1 VTEPTRRT
9 RRTDDNRAHRVD
21 VRRRVVAAVLGVVAI
36 VLVVLALR
44 GPGEPGAGATP
55 PRLATP
61 LWSVRRMPQ
70 AVVGIVGVQR
80 LQAGIDQAVNG
91 VNACFDVEAPSGRVA
106 ASAQDGPLIPAST
119 QKLLTATAA
128 LDVLGAGFHYETKA
142 VAPAAPRNGTV
153 ARLWLIGSGDPGIS
167 TPEGAARLAASPLT
181 KGDQTSSLA
190 ILADEIAAAGVRS
203 IPGGVAGDDSRYDG
217 SRYLSVWP
225 DHYRTDR
232 EIGPLGALTVNDGFT
247 GPDGSG
253 AAAEDPAVNAAEQL
267 TRLLQARGVTVG
279 GAAHDQAPNDTAT
292 IATLRSP
299 ALTDILNGFLA
310 SSDNLTGELLPRELA
325 AHSGKSATT
334 ADGLEVVKA
343 RLHALGLPVDQLTM
357 VDGSGLSRDNRAPC
371 SLLLATLDLAR
382 TPKFASIREGLSVAG
397 ERGTLAT
404 RFRGTPLQGKLV
416 AKTGSLSGVSGLA
429 GYVAVKLPVQFSLL
443 LNGDFGESSGIARRE
458 QVAQVIAAYPD
469 APAADVLVPAPTA
482 PHSP

>member
-1 VTEPTRRT
+1 VTQPTRRAQ
-9 RRTDDNRAHRVD
+9 RTEDARAHRVD
-21 VRRRVVAAVLGVVAI
+21 VRRRVVAGVLGVVAI

-44 GPGEPGAGATP
+44 GPGEPGEGTTS

-70 AVVGIVGVQR
+70 AVVEIVGVQR
-80 LQAGIDQAVNG
+80 LQAGLDQAVNG
-91 VNACFDVEAPSGRVA
+91 VNACFDVEAPAGRVA

-128 LDVLGAGFHYETKA
+128 LDVLGRDFRYETKA

-153 ARLWLIGSGDPGIS
+153 ARMWLVGAGDPGIA

-181 KGDQTSSLA
+181 RGDQTSSLA
-190 ILADEIAAAGVRS
+190 TLADEIVAAGVRS
-203 IPGGVAGDDSRYDG
+203 IPGGIAGDDSRYDG

-253 AAAEDPAVNAAEQL
+253 PAADDPAVNAAAQL
-267 TRLLQARGVTVG
+267 TRLLQERGVTVG
-279 GAAHDQAPNDTAT
+279 AAAHDTAPADATT

-299 ALTDILNGFLA
+299 PLRDILNGFLA

-325 AHSGKSATT
+325 ARSDRPATT
-334 ADGLEVVKA
+334 TNGLEVIKA
-343 RLHALGLPVDQLTM
+343 RLAGLGLPTEQLTM
-357 VDGSGLSRDNRAPC
+357 VDGSGLARDNRVSC
-371 SLLLATLDLAR
+371 SLLSATLELAQ
-382 TPKFASIREGLSVAG
+382 TPKFASIREGLSIAG

-404 RFRGTPLQGKLV
+404 RFRGTPLQGKLI
-416 AKTGSLSGVSGLA
+416 AKTGSLRGVSGLA
-429 GYVAVKLPVQFSLL
+429 GYVAVKLPIEFSLL
-443 LNGDFGESSGIARRE
+443 LNGDFGESAGIARRE

-469 APAADVLVPAPTA
+469 APPADELVPAPVDPQA
-482 PHSP
+482 P